1 MHPYPAH
8 SKKDKPIAV
17 PQRKTS
23 ITRISA
29 LSKKLATFSARLSD
43 TRTSDDFSPK
53 CLEEPDD
60 DSLEEPNDDTLR
72 SSDYSGRYSEEFSV
86 RLVDDRPDDAMQSS
100 DSFNITSS
108 ELNFQLRRLVDVME
122 TTNEDLEDDV
132 EDDQE
137 VRRRSARFAPTPAI
151 ATTNVLS
158 LDEYTTE
165 ELEACWYTYDEIQYM
180 REKRRKKQ
188 KRKIFKNKK
197 KKLQRKILKKEDT
210 RWTA

>member
-8 SKKDKPIAV
+8 SKKDTPITV
-17 PQRKTS
+17 PKRKTS

-29 LSKKLATFSARLSD
+29 LSKQKLATWLSD
-43 TRTSDDFSPK
+43 TRTSEDFSPK
-53 CLEEPDD
+53 RLEESDD
-60 DSLEEPNDDTLR
+60 ECLEEPNDDTVR
-72 SSDYSGRYSEEFSV
+72 SSDYSGRHSEEFSV
-86 RLVDDRPDDAMQSS
+86 RLLDDRLDDAMQSS

-108 ELNFQLRRLVDVME
+108 ELSFQVRRLVDVME

-137 VRRRSARFAPTPAI
+137 VRRRSARFAPIPAI
-151 ATTNVLS
+151 DITNILS
-158 LDEYTTE
+158 LDEYTME

-188 KRKIFKNKK
+188 RKW
-197 KKLQRKILKKEDT
+197 R
-210 RWTA
+210 